1 MICFSLSTN
10 LQFTENSTSCLDLVI
25 ANKRNV
31 IDLVHVGHPF
41 LNANIRYHCPT
52 FEIIKIEKP
61 SQTCFKRR
69 IWLYDRGDL
78 NLFRE
83 KLSAVDWEN
92 FIIDGNNDV
101 DLLVE
106 NFTQIILK
114 TAAESIPNKII
125 IVMKTDPPWINNTI
139 RRAIR
144 TRNRMNK
151 RANKSNLP
159 EHWSKFRKFR
169 NETVNLVRKQKQD
182 YIDGL
187 VAKLRSDSLSI
198 RSWWSR
204 ESDIPPLLDNNGFF
218 I

>member
-1 MICFSLSTN
+1 MISLFTLIEHSLDQAVDTGVEKIVILGDFN
-10 LQFTENSTSCLDLVI
+10 EDYLKPSNVRMKNIIRKYDMFQFIDEPTHFTENSTSCLDLVI

-52 FEIIKIEKP
+52 FGIIKIEKP

-69 IWLYDRGDL
+69 IWLYDSGDL

-106 NFTQIILK
+106 SFTQILLK

-125 IVMKTDPPWINNTI
+125 TVRKTDPPWINNTI

-144 TRNRMNK
+144 KRNRMNK
-151 RANKSNLP
+151 RAKKSNLP
-159 EHWSKFRKFR
+159 EHWS
-169 NETVNLVRKQKQD
+169 
-182 YIDGL
+182 
-187 VAKLRSDSLSI
+187 
-198 RSWWSR
+198 
-204 ESDIPPLLDNNGFF
+204 
-218 I
+218 